1 MDSQTNTPTQA
12 HSIAGIAHQPCR
24 GCGAAVAEDQ
34 RYCVG
39 CGYRR
44 LDKALP
50 FAGIGAGAAVAAPVD
65 PPTKSKQAISPA
77 LAAAIVCLS
86 VLFLGTGVL
95 VGRSAGGSQQ
105 VAAAPQ
111 AVTTIAAAAGDGA
124 AAQAA
129 TTDPGA
135 AKATKATKAAPTA
148 VLKVPKGA
156 KVLNKASMSSA
167 TDCTG
172 LSPAACSK
180 KLAKLPKTIV
190 TPGAPPPKDG
200 KAPAGGGDG
209 MTFN

>member
-1 MDSQTNTPTQA
+1 MDSQTNIPAQA
-12 HSIAGIAHQPCR
+12 HSTAGISAQPCR
-24 GCGAAVAEDQ
+24 GCGASVAEDQ

-44 LDKALP
+44 PDKALP
-50 FAGIGAGAAVAAPVD
+50 FAGVGAGAAVAATVD
-65 PPTKSKQAISPA
+65 PPAKSKQAISPA

-111 AVTTIAAAAGDGA
+111 AVTTVAAAAGDATATPSGA
-124 AAQAA
+124 AAA
-129 TTDPGA
+129 GA
-135 AKATKATKAAPTA
+135 AKASTKAAPTA
-148 VLKVPKGA
+148 VAKVPKGA
-156 KVLNKASMSSA
+156 KVLDKASITSA
-167 TDCTG
+167 TDCNG
-172 LSPAACSK
+172 LTPAACSK

-200 KAPAGGGDG
+200 KAPAGGGG
-209 MTFN
+209 GTTFN